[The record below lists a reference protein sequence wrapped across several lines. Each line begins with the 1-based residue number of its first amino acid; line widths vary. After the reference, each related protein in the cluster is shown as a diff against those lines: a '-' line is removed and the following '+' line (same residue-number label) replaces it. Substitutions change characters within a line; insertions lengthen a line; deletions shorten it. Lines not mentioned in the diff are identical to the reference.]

1 MEGLTGLFKSN
12 QPDVLY
18 PFRRIHFGCSKHTS
32 NTLQRH
38 FGFVWKKR
46 KEATVN
52 TQLLIVHYKKKEQCD
67 QRGHS
72 QLSCGYSEP
81 APIIHSS
88 NTQLGFGAG
97 FISEDVELLVP
108 LQ

>member
-1 MEGLTGLFKSN
+1 MSFIHLGEFILDAVNIPQILCKGILALF
-12 QPDVLY
+12 
-18 PFRRIHFGCSKHTS
+18 G
-32 NTLQRH
+32 
-38 FGFVWKKR
+38 R

-52 TQLLIVHYKKKEQCD
+52 TQLLIVHNKKKEQCD